1 VIVGFL
7 YLQFWDKVAAGL
19 GVGKDMITYF
29 KGEPEI
35 KFGKMIWKYPA
46 RKRIHGRFD
55 TVIDTMIAAEKP
67 EEVIIISHSQGTVI
81 AIEAIRK
88 YSDKAALFGRGIK
101 VRKLVTMGSPYSHIY
116 EYYFPGDKG
125 NKGFKIP
132 SETDLKGKFESWC
145 NIFRID
151 DFVGTVVGKEG
162 GTWPENKPVNAGGH
176 TGYWID
182 REVLAILNEQI
193 IKP

>member
-1 VIVGFL
+1 MDQAGFFDL
-7 YLQFWDKVAAGL
+7 PDHLKRLSGAGDPLLEL
-19 GVGKDMITYF
+19 G
-29 KGEPEI
+29 
-35 KFGKMIWKYPA
+35 
-46 RKRIHGRFD
+46 RI
-55 TVIDTMIAAEKP
+55 IDF
-67 EEVIIISHSQGTVI
+67 
-81 AIEAIRK
+81 EAFRPVL
-88 YSDKAALFGRGIK
+88 DAALN
-101 VRKLVTMGSPYSHIY
+101 YSEH
-116 EYYFPGDKG
+116 YFPGDKG

-132 SETDLKGKFESWC
+132 SETDLKGKFESWV

-162 GTWPENKPVNAGGH
+162 GTWTDNKPVNAGGH